1 MLQALV
7 ITLRE
12 GFEAFLIVAISLSFL
27 RKSGRASLASAVHWG
42 IGVAVAVSALG
53 GVLLLRSLNQE
64 WLDGPLALVA
74 AASVTWM
81 IVHMWRTGRRMKGD
95 IEGHLKAS
103 TAKPGKAAFTG
114 VFLFTLL
121 MISREGMETALLLM
135 QLRETVDLV
144 LGAALGIAGAAAVAW
159 LWSRYGHRINLA
171 LFFQA
176 TAIFLFVF
184 VVQLVIKG
192 THEMAEQH
200 YLPYSDLIHKATE
213 SWGPD
218 SGFGHLLTYLLV
230 ILPLGWVALKAL
242 VSRRAV
248 FQPAAPVSQKVP
260 QTPLAPGATAPRSA
274 IR

>member
-12 GFEAFLIVAISLSFL
+12 GFEAFLIVAISLSYL
-27 RKSGRASLASAVHWG
+27 RKSGRVALTSAVHWG
-42 IGVAVAVSALG
+42 IGVAIAVSGAG
-53 GVLLLRSLNQE
+53 GLLLFNSLNQE

-74 AASVTWM
+74 AASVSWM

-103 TAKPGKAAFTG
+103 TAKPGKAAYTG

-135 QLRETVDLV
+135 QLHQTTNLL
-144 LGAALGIAGAAAVAW
+144 LGAALGSVAAGGVAW
-159 LWSRYGHRINLA
+159 LWSRFGHRVNLQ

-184 VVQLVIKG
+184 VVQLLIKG
-192 THEMAEQH
+192 THEMSEAG
-200 YLPYSDLIHKATE
+200 YLPYSEIIHSSTE
-213 SWGPD
+213 AWGPD
-218 SGFGHLLTYLLV
+218 SLFGHVLTYLLV
-230 ILPLGWVALKAL
+230 VLPLAWIALKSL
-242 VSRRAV
+242 VSKSPI
-248 FQPAAPVSQKVP
+248 FQSPSAHATGGSAA
-260 QTPLAPGATAPRSA
+260 R
-274 IR
+274 

>member
-12 GFEAFLIVAISLSFL
+12 GFEAFLIVAISLSYL
-27 RKSGRASLASAVHWG
+27 RKSGRVALAPAVHWG

-53 GVLLLRSLNQE
+53 GYLLFHSLNQE

-135 QLRETVDLV
+135 QLHTTTNLL
-144 LGAALGIAGAAAVAW
+144 LGAALGSVAAAGVAW
-159 LWSRYGHRINLA
+159 LWSRFGHRVNLQ

-184 VVQLVIKG
+184 VVQLLIKG
-192 THEMAEQH
+192 THEMSEAG
-200 YLPYSDLIHKATE
+200 YLPYSEIIHSSTE
-213 SWGPD
+213 AWGPD
-218 SGFGHLLTYLLV
+218 SLFGHVLTYLLV
-230 ILPLGWVALKAL
+230 VLPLAWIGFKSI
-242 VSRRAV
+242 VSKSPIFA
-248 FQPAAPVSQKVP
+248 PAAPV
-260 QTPLAPGATAPRSA
+260 TR
-274 IR
+274 

>member
-12 GFEAFLIVAISLSFL
+12 GFEAFLIVAISLSYL
-27 RKSGRASLASAVHWG
+27 RKSGRTALVSAVHWG
-42 IGVAVAVSALG
+42 IGVAIAVSAIG
-53 GVLLLRSLNQE
+53 GLLLFNSLNQE

-74 AASVTWM
+74 AASVGWM

-95 IEGHLKAS
+95 IEGRLQESA
-103 TAKPGKAAFTG
+103 TRPGAAAYTG

-135 QLRETVDLV
+135 QLHQTRYLMA
-144 LGAALGIAGAAAVAW
+144 GAALGSVAAAGVAW
-159 LWSRYGHRINLA
+159 LWSRYGHRVNLA

-192 THEMAEQH
+192 LHEMSEQQ
-200 YLPYSDLIHKATE
+200 YLPYSEFIHRSTE

-218 SGFGHLLTYLLV
+218 STFGHVLTYLLV
-230 ILPLGWVALKAL
+230 ILPLAWIAIKSL
-242 VSRRAV
+242 VSKSPI
-248 FQPAAPVSQKVP
+248 FSPPPSAPVARSS
-260 QTPLAPGATAPRSA
+260 ATR
-274 IR
+274 